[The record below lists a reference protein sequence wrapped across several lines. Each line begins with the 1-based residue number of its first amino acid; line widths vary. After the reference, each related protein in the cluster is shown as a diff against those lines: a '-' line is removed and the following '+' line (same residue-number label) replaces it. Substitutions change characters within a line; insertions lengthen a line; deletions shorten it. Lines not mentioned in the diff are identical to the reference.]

1 MEKKKLEFPLGIS
14 GAIAYKD
21 NVLSD
26 FLCNSIIDF
35 MQKEENKNLHRVGLT
50 ISGVLSDHKICT
62 DATIS
67 SGHPSVLDHQKEI
80 LDVFSAQIFSSFSPV
95 IEEYTKEYEHMNF
108 WLDRRDTGYQYQHY
122 VKEKGQYKVHVD
134 GSSFDKP
141 GFSERVL
148 AVIMYLNTVEEGGGT
163 DFPMHNLTVN
173 AVRGRI
179 AIFPTNFNYPHA
191 GIMPISSDKHIISS
205 FMYCPLTRAHFD
217 RASSYWG
224 DVLAENADI
233 EQQLS

>member
-1 MEKKKLEFPLGIS
+1 MEKKQLEFPLGLA

-26 FLCNSIIDF
+26 FLCDSIIDF

-67 SGHPSVLDHQKEI
+67 SVHPSVMDNQKQI

-95 IEEYTKEYEHMNF
+95 IEEYTNKYEHMSY
-108 WLDRRDTGYQYQHY
+108 WSDRRDTGYQYQHY

-148 AVIMYLNTVEEGGGT
+148 AVIIYLNTVEEGGGT
-163 DFPMHNLTVN
+163 DFPMHELMVN

-191 GIMPISSDKHIISS
+191 GIMPMSNDKHIIST
-205 FMYCPLTRAHFD
+205 FMYRPLTREHFNL
-217 RASSYWG
+217 ASGYWG
-224 DVLAENADI
+224 DVLAENAEI

>member
-1 MEKKKLEFPLGIS
+1 MEKKQLEFPLGLA

-26 FLCNSIIDF
+26 FLCDSIIDF

-62 DATIS
+62 DAIIS
-67 SGHPSVLDHQKEI
+67 SVHPSVMDNQKQI

-95 IEEYTKEYEHMNF
+95 IEEYTNKYEHMSY
-108 WLDRRDTGYQYQHY
+108 WSDRRDTGYQYQHY

-148 AVIMYLNTVEEGGGT
+148 AVIIYLNTVEEGGGT
-163 DFPMHNLTVN
+163 DFPMHELMVN

-191 GIMPISSDKHIISS
+191 GIMPMSNDKHIIST
-205 FMYCPLTRAHFD
+205 FMYRPLTREHFNL
-217 RASSYWG
+217 ASGYWG
-224 DVLAENADI
+224 DVLAENAEI

>member
-1 MEKKKLEFPLGIS
+1 MEKKQLEFPLGLA

-26 FLCNSIIDF
+26 FLCDSIIDF

-67 SGHPSVLDHQKEI
+67 SVHPSVMDNQKQI

-95 IEEYTKEYEHMNF
+95 IEEYTNKYEHMSY
-108 WLDRRDTGYQYQHY
+108 WSDRLDTGYQYQHY

-148 AVIMYLNTVEEGGGT
+148 AVIIYLNTVEEGGGT
-163 DFPMHNLTVN
+163 DFPMHELTVN

-191 GIMPISSDKHIISS
+191 GIMPMSNDKHIIST
-205 FMYCPLTRAHFD
+205 FMYRPLTREHFNL
-217 RASSYWG
+217 ASGYWG
-224 DVLAENADI
+224 DVLAENAEI